1 MLSTLIRDTYAS
13 TVNQRELHSS
23 GKCCSQ
29 AVQARCREVAKG
41 GKVEVLA
48 LDLTAPYSELQA
60 AAALSDGAFGGAGI
74 DYLVH
79 NAGVPHTCMHT
90 AQGFCIL
97 GC

>member
-1 MLSTLIRDTYAS
+1 MGA
-13 TVNQRELHSS
+13 
-23 GKCCSQ
+23 
-29 AVQARCREVAKG
+29 
-41 GKVEVLA
+41 KVEVLA

-90 AQGFCIL
+90 AQGSCIL